1 MSEEGAGPVGEAGLT
16 LDVLPGRHVVARLAP
31 DHPVPAGVWGAVGL
45 VSVTRSPDELSVV
58 CPEGHAPAGAR
69 VEGDWRVLTV
79 RGPLD
84 FALTGIL
91 ANLSGALADAGV
103 ALFAVSTFDTD
114 HVLVRE
120 KDLATAVAALRS
132 AGHTVHEQA

>member
-1 MSEEGAGPVGEAGLT
+1 MPGLT
-16 LDVLPGRHVVARLAP
+16 LDVLPGRHAVARLAP
-31 DHPVPAGVWGAVGL
+31 DHPVPADLWRAAGL
-45 VSVTRSPDELSVV
+45 VSVTRTVDELSVV
-58 CPEGHAPAGAR
+58 CPEAHAPAGAR

-91 ANLSGALADAGV
+91 ADLAGALAEAGIS
-103 ALFAVSTFDTD
+103 LFAVSTFDTD

-120 KDLATAVAALRS
+120 KDLDGAVAALRS
-132 AGHTVHEQA
+132 AGHDVAGHDVRGPA